1 MILRVIAI
9 EPNGISNYCQR
20 LFRAGCDRR
29 GEAIAGYGETRLE
42 ATHQK
47 KR

>member
-1 MILRVIAI
+1 MTLRVIAI
-9 EPNGISNYCQR
+9 ESNGISNYCQR
-20 LFRAGCDRR
+20 LFQAGCDRR